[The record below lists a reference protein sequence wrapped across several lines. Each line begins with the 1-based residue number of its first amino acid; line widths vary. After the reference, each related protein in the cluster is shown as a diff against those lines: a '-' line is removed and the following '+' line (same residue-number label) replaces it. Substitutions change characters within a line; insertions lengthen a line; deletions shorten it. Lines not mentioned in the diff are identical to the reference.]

1 MAEGLAARP
10 AEALVTAGGAGR
22 PEVRLPVRMLL
33 QLSVYWLGINA
44 IWAALGIQALP
55 NIVVELK
62 GKTDGPI
69 FLTILGVT
77 GALVAMV
84 VQPAFGSISDYTI
97 SRWGRR
103 KPFILVGATLDVVF
117 LLGIALA
124 PGFEALL
131 VFVVLLQFSSNL
143 AQGPFQ
149 GYVPDLVPAR
159 QVGLASGLMGL
170 MIVLG
175 QALGAALIFL
185 SVTLHDGGAL
195 ALNGRFGLGIVGV
208 GLFELATG
216 LATVLFVREGRAAK
230 PREGRSW
237 LDIVRST
244 WAADI
249 LQERSYVWLLGSR
262 LFILTGSA
270 LLLVSAQYYMQWSL
284 GLSVEEAIGWAL
296 AATVIVGGATGLAVV
311 PSGLISDRIGRK
323 RVIYLAC
330 LLGSVGM
337 GIAAIAP
344 NIVVALGGA
353 LFLGLGAGTF
363 LAVDWALMTD
373 IIPKASSGR
382 YMGISNVATGLGTG
396 ILPIL
401 LTGVVLTGTSRLTGV
416 DGSPLGP
423 RLLIGGALFLF
434 GLGALA
440 LRPVDERRRE
450 DVPPLAELSPG

>member
-1 MAEGLAARP
+1 MSADAGAVAAAE
-10 AEALVTAGGAGR
+10 TGR
-22 PEVRLPVRMLL
+22 PGQRLPILMLL

-69 FLTILGVT
+69 FLTVLGVT

-84 VQPAFGSISDYTI
+84 VQPAFGSISDYTM

-103 KPFILVGATLDVVF
+103 KPFILAGATLDVVF

-124 PGFEALL
+124 PGFEVLL

-149 GYVPDLVPAR
+149 GYVPDLVPGE

-175 QALGAALIFL
+175 QALGAALIFA
-185 SVTLHDGGAL
+185 SVQLHDQGVL
-195 ALNGRFGLGIVGV
+195 SINGRYGLGILGV
-208 GLFELATG
+208 GLFELATA
-216 LATVLFVREGRAAK
+216 LTTVLFVREGRAAK
-230 PREGRSW
+230 PRGRRSW
-237 LDIVRST
+237 LDVVRST

-249 LQERSYVWLLGSR
+249 LRERSYLWLLGSR
-262 LFILTGSA
+262 LLILTASA

-284 GLSVEEAIGWAL
+284 GLSVDEALGWAL
-296 AATVIVGGATGLAVV
+296 LATIIVGTATGVAVIPAGLA
-311 PSGLISDRIGRK
+311 SDRIGRK
-323 RVIYLAC
+323 RVIYLAAI
-330 LLGSVGM
+330 LGSIGM
-337 GIAAIAP
+337 GIAAAAP
-344 NIVVALGGA
+344 NILVALGAA
-353 LFLGLGAGTF
+353 LFVGLGAGTF

-382 YMGISNVATGLGTG
+382 YMGISNVATGLGSG
-396 ILPIL
+396 VVPIL
-401 LTGVVLTGTSRLTGV
+401 LTGIVLTGTSRLTGV

-423 RLLIGGALFLF
+423 RLLVGGALVLF
-434 GLGALA
+434 ALGALA
-440 LRPVDERRRE
+440 LRPVDERRRVE
-450 DVPPLAELSPG
+450 DLPALVEMLPG

>member
-1 MAEGLAARP
+1 MPADAGAVAAE
-10 AEALVTAGGAGR
+10 TGR
-22 PEVRLPVRMLL
+22 PGQRLPILMLL

-84 VQPAFGSISDYTI
+84 VQPAFGSISDYTM

-103 KPFILVGATLDVVF
+103 KPFILAGATLDVVF

-124 PGFEALL
+124 PGFEVLL

-149 GYVPDLVPAR
+149 GYVPDLVPGE

-175 QALGAALIFL
+175 QALGAALIFA
-185 SVTLHDGGAL
+185 SVQLHDQGVL
-195 ALNGRFGLGIVGV
+195 SINGRYGLGILGV
-208 GLFELATG
+208 GLFELATA
-216 LATVLFVREGRAAK
+216 LTTVLFVREGRAAK
-230 PREGRSW
+230 PRGRRSW
-237 LDIVRST
+237 LDVVRST

-249 LQERSYVWLLGSR
+249 LRERSYLWLLGSR
-262 LFILTGSA
+262 LLILTASA

-284 GLSVEEAIGWAL
+284 GLSVDEALGWAL
-296 AATVIVGGATGLAVV
+296 LATIIVGTATGVAVIPAGLA
-311 PSGLISDRIGRK
+311 SDRIGRK
-323 RVIYLAC
+323 RVIYLAAI
-330 LLGSVGM
+330 LGSIGM
-337 GIAAIAP
+337 GIAAVAP
-344 NIVVALGGA
+344 NILVALGAA
-353 LFLGLGAGTF
+353 LFVGLGAGTF

-382 YMGISNVATGLGTG
+382 YMGISNVATGLGSG
-396 ILPIL
+396 VVPIL
-401 LTGVVLTGTSRLTGV
+401 LTGIVLTGTSRLTGV

-423 RLLIGGALFLF
+423 RLLVGGALVLF
-434 GLGALA
+434 ALGALA
-440 LRPVDERRRE
+440 LRPVDERRRVE
-450 DVPPLAELSPG
+450 DLPALVEMLPG

>member
-1 MAEGLAARP
+1 MAETAIRPGTTLAS
-10 AEALVTAGGAGR
+10 ETGR
-22 PEVRLPVRMLL
+22 PEMRIPLRMLL

-55 NIVVELK
+55 NMVVELK

-69 FLTILGVT
+69 FLAILGVT
-77 GALVAMV
+77 GAVVAMI
-84 VQPAFGSISDYTI
+84 VQPAFGSISDYTV

-117 LLGIALA
+117 LVGIALA

-149 GYVPDLVPAR
+149 GYVPDLVPAG

-175 QALGAALIFL
+175 QALGAALIFV
-185 SVTLHDGGAL
+185 SVALHNSGTFT
-195 ALNGRFGLGIVGV
+195 LNGPFGLGIIGV
-208 GLFELATG
+208 GLFELMTA

-230 PREGRSW
+230 PRAGRGW

-244 WAADI
+244 WSADI
-249 LQERSYVWLLGSR
+249 VQERSYLWLLGSR

-284 GLSVEEAIGWAL
+284 GLSLEEAVGWVL
-296 AATVIVGGATGLAVV
+296 IATVVVGTATGLAVV

-330 LLGSVGM
+330 LLGSIGM

-344 NIVVALGGA
+344 NVVVAIVGT

-396 ILPIL
+396 IVPIVL
-401 LTGVVLTGTSRLTGV
+401 SGLILTGTSRLTGI

-423 RLLIGGALFLF
+423 RLLIGGAVFLF
-434 GLGALA
+434 GLGALL

-450 DVPPLAELSPG
+450 DPPVGVPAAAPS